1 MQDLGSSGPGLLAI
15 TEVPEAPDLRWLIL
29 PFARKLALLG
39 RKDRARVLKEHGLGS
54 DVPLKNYDRNVSGID
69 IDEPAWEAAERDCSN
84 RKLKAAME
92 HAIESTDEDKK

>member
-39 RKDRARVLKEHGLGS
+39 RKDRARVLKVITISMPLDSGLSYWSSWVGIPYQGKTWGS
-54 DVPLKNYDRNVSGID
+54 IS
-69 IDEPAWEAAERDCSN
+69 
-84 RKLKAAME
+84 KLLQ
-92 HAIESTDEDKK
+92 